1 MADVGVVA
9 ITEDVGGPFVF
20 RGVGVAGTDVSGL
33 QGLEVLESAQF
44 IGHFRSQRMSGWSW
58 SWRWM
63 VVGRERSEM
72 LHEKTRSRD
81 GI

>member
-33 QGLEVLESAQF
+33 QSLEILESAQF
-44 IGHFRSQRMSGWSW
+44 VGHFERRIYGL
-58 SWRWM
+58 SWRRM
-63 VVGRERSEM
+63 VVGRGMEVCIAARKGP
-72 LHEKTRSRD
+72 LT
-81 GI
+81 